1 MDFIW
6 KRSQLAFKG
15 KWHKFTKKQDGN
27 MIDDNTALQNGNWIN
42 VQEEGQTDDVELYK
56 DIYEFTNEL

>member
-1 MDFIW
+1 
-6 KRSQLAFKG
+6 
-15 KWHKFTKKQDGN
+15 

-56 DIYEFTNEL
+56 DIYELTNEL